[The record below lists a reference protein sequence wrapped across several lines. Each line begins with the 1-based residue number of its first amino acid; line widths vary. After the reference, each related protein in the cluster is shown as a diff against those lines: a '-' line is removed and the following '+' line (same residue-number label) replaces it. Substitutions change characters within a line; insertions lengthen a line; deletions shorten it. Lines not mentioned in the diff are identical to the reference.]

1 MQQRE
6 DDHEKIH
13 LRQRAVSVVR
23 ALVLLAPAW
32 KRWGKATSVK
42 KNCIVIHSPH
52 DEIVPFGDSV
62 ELCEASGIELI
73 AAGMDHRLNC
83 EEGRKALE
91 RTLAS
96 LPQPD

>member
-13 LRQRAVSVVR
+13 LRHRAVSVVR

-32 KRWGKATSVK
+32 KRWGKARSVK

-52 DEIVPFGDSV
+52 DEYVPFEDSV
-62 ELCEASGIELI
+62 ELSETSGSRLV
-73 AAGMDHRLNC
+73 AAGVDHRLNC
-83 EEGRKALE
+83 KEARRALGQV
-91 RTLAS
+91 LGGS
-96 LPQPD
+96 